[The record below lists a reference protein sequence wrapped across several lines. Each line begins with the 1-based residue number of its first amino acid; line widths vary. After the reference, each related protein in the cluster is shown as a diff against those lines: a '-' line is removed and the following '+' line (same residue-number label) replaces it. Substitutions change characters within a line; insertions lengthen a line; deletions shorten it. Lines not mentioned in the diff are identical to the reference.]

1 MKELDEEII
10 ELRRKKKE
18 AEFQDISKGVY
29 INNEMFEFKQQVI
42 YEDKMSIMLPVN
54 FVSMPEK
61 MAKIKYPSESRPQI
75 IKTDY
80 SGAVNFT
87 FNLFDTAICPNQ
99 IQGACDTMKKIIK
112 NMNPAYIFYEQ
123 KTEECRNTVCS
134 FFDYKS
140 YAMDA
145 HVYNLVYV
153 TSIGGKVMQ
162 GTFNCRFQDME
173 QWKNAAI
180 QVKNSILDLTEEK
193 VP

>member
-42 YEDKMSIMLPVN
+42 YEDKMSIMLP
-54 FVSMPEK
+54 
-61 MAKIKYPSESRPQI
+61 
-75 IKTDY
+75 
-80 SGAVNFT
+80 VNFT

-162 GTFNCRFQDME
+162 GTFNCRFQDMK